1 MKNKQFAALPFRIE
15 AAQLSILLITTR
27 RKQRWSVPK
36 GSPMLRK
43 GPHRVAAIEA
53 FEEAGL
59 RGKIGRQPLGRFK
72 HSKRK
77 GKRKIL
83 CDVDLYPLK
92 VKKQH
97 GRYPERGQ
105 RKLIWLPAAEAA
117 RRVHRAKLRRLIE
130 SFASRHAEQR

>member
-1 MKNKQFAALPFRIE
+1 MKNRQFAALPFRID

-43 GPHRVAAIEA
+43 RPHRIAAIEA
-53 FEEAGL
+53 YEEAGL
-59 RGKIGRQPLGRFK
+59 RGKIGRHALGHFK

-77 GKRKIL
+77 GKRRIL
-83 CDVDLYPLK
+83 CEVALYPLQ

-97 GRYPERGQ
+97 GRFPERGQ
-105 RKLIWLPAAEAA
+105 RKMIWLPASQAA
-117 RRVHRAKLRRLIE
+117 RRVHRGKLRRLIE
-130 SFASRHAEQR
+130 SFASRHAKRR

>member
-36 GSPMLRK
+36 GSPILRR

-53 FEEAGL
+53 YEEAGL

-77 GKRKIL
+77 GKRKIP
-83 CDVDLYPLK
+83 CEVKLYPLK
-92 VKKQH
+92 VTKQH

-105 RKLIWLPAAEAA
+105 RKLAWLPAAEAA

-130 SFASRHAEQR
+130 SFASGHAKQR

>member
-15 AAQLSILLITTR
+15 ATQLSILLITTR

-53 FEEAGL
+53 YEEAGL
-59 RGKIGRQPLGRFK
+59 RGKIGRQSLGQFK
-72 HSKRK
+72 HAKRK

-83 CDVDLYPLK
+83 CDVELYPLK

-105 RKLIWLPAAEAA
+105 RELVWLPAAEAA

-130 SFASRHAEQR
+130 SFASRYAKRR